1 MLDDTADREWYTQRE
16 EATFIAEEN
25 ESQAEKGE

>member
-1 MLDDTADREWYTQRE
+1 MFNDTADREWYTQRD
-16 EATFIAEEN
+16 EAAFISEKN